1 MSSYNLFKSADIESS
16 KSTVPETLVLRGGT
30 VEAEKG
36 LLIDGKLFNTTI
48 DSKDGSPI
56 YVSAL
61 AELDNCVING
71 KDVLIEGSFSGTINA
86 SGKTEFASGC
96 VVVGIFNKGDEV
108 YIHKLADLD
117 DLKVSSKKVNSV
129 THLNAEPEKVIA
141 MGNGQSHSY

>member
-36 LLIDGKLFNTTI
+36 LLIDGKLYGATI

-56 YVSAL
+56 FISAL
-61 AELDNCVING
+61 AELHDCVING
-71 KDVLIEGSFSGTINA
+71 ADVLIEGHFEGTLNA
-86 SGKTEFASGC
+86 TGKTEFAAGC
-96 VVVGIFNKGDEV
+96 VAIGIFNKGDEV

-117 DLKVSSKKVNSV
+117 DLKVSSKKVKPLSAV
-129 THLNAEPEKVIA
+129 SAEPEKVIA
-141 MGNGQSHSY
+141 MGGSY

>member
-36 LLIDGKLFNTTI
+36 LLIDGKLYGTTI

-56 YVSAL
+56 FISAL
-61 AELDNCVING
+61 AELRDCVING
-71 KDVLIEGSFSGTINA
+71 ADVLIEGHFEGTLNA
-86 SGKTEFASGC
+86 TGKTEFASGC
-96 VVVGIFNKGDEV
+96 VAIGIFNKGDEV

-117 DLKVSSKKVNSV
+117 DLKVSSKKVKPLSAVSN
-129 THLNAEPEKVIA
+129 EPEKVIA
-141 MGNGQSHSY
+141 MGGSY